1 MKHVIARLTV
11 VPAISVIVAASSFAG
26 TQAYDINGLLRENAA
41 PLNFTE
47 VDADSIK
54 AFLRNNFSSINPPAC
69 LVIGWVD
76 SQGSRVFAGG
86 KLGNGTEQEANGDTV
101 FFIGSVSKTFTALL
115 LEDMVERGAVK
126 LDDPVAK
133 YLPGSVRVPAR
144 NGGQITLL
152 DLATHTAG
160 FPVNPGN
167 MTGTNAKEQYETYT
181 VEKMYRFLSSY
192 QLTRDPGTD
201 FQYSNVGMALLGDA
215 LSLRAGTNFESLVV
229 DRICRS
235 LGMTSTRITLTPQM
249 KARLAMGHE
258 TDGKPSPPWK
268 LQAYS
273 PAGDI
278 HSTANDLLKYAA
290 AQAGLAPSHLGELM
304 KKTHQIR
311 FTDTNGLPEE
321 PGFGTFGRTAM
332 DWVDRGAYQP
342 AGMDL
347 LGHAGGAGS
356 YHAWVGF
363 DMKQRRGVVVLSTA
377 DASVLSVEAIGWT
390 VLQRLPLTRDSARLI
405 AREIVGLGFAFEL
418 DKQSKAQTI
427 TKVFAKSPAAEA
439 GLTRGLVI
447 ASIEGTPTAGKS
459 VAECLKLLRASG
471 AAKVRL
477 ELVNLASRQ
486 TNTVE
491 LMRGKFLTSN

>member
-1 MKHVIARLTV
+1 MKMRIP
-11 VPAISVIVAASSFAG
+11 PANREIMNASSRATFICCAALVLAA
-26 TQAYDINGLLRENAA
+26 QILNAA
-41 PLNFTE
+41 PNNFTD
-47 VDADSIK
+47 VDADSINS
-54 AFLRNNFSSINPPAC
+54 FLRDNFTSTNPPTC

-115 LEDMVERGAVK
+115 LEDMVQRGEVK
-126 LDDPVAK
+126 FGDPVAK
-133 YLPGSVRVPAR
+133 YLPGSVKVPTR
-144 NGGQITLL
+144 NGRQITLL

-167 MTGTNAKEQYETYT
+167 MTGANAKEQYETYT
-181 VEKMYRFLSSY
+181 VEKMFSFLSSY

-235 LGMTSTRITLTPQM
+235 LGMTSTRITLTPEM

-290 AQAGLAPSHLGELM
+290 AQAGLAPSILGELM

-363 DMKQRRGVVVLSTA
+363 DMKQRRGVVVLSTSS
-377 DASVLSVEAIGWT
+377 DFSVEAIGWAI
-390 VLQRLPLTRDSARLI
+390 LQRLPLTRDSARMI
-405 AREIVGLGFAFEL
+405 ARETVGLGFAFDLE
-418 DKQSKAQTI
+418 KRSNTFQI
-427 TKVFAKSPAAEA
+427 TKVFANSPASRA
-439 GLTRGLVI
+439 GLKIGLVI
-447 ASIEGTPTAGKS
+447 EKIAGIPTARKT
-459 VAECLKLLRASG
+459 VAECLTLLRSG
-471 AAKVRL
+471 SPKVQL
-477 ELVNLASRQ
+477 QLVDPQLTA
-486 TNTVE
+486 TNIVVVK
-491 LMRGKFLTSN
+491 RGKYLLQG